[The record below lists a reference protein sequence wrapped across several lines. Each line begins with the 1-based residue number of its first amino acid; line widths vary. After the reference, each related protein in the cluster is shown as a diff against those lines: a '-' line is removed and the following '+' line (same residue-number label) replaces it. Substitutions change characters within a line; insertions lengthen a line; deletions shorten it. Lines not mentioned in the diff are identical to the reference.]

1 MSRMISRSLSCAA
14 LLPFFAAVVAHV
26 GSTPAAPI
34 HNQPELPP
42 LAFSQY
48 AVNLGEVTPRPVIPA
63 HFDFV
68 NAGDAPVTITKLEPS
83 CGCLNPQLVGD
94 KEVYAPGER
103 GRFYVSVRTANESA
117 GPHAYTVGVHYSDQ
131 RLHED
136 QLVFRLTLPE
146 RKVSVEPPEIYFY
159 QLTGEP
165 DSRTIY
171 VTDYRSSGLEVL
183 EATCSLEFVTV
194 EVLPREQDENGNERT
209 PIRVSVAGDVPPGR
223 AIRAVRIRTNDP
235 DFEQLHA
242 AVVIHGPQPIQ
253 RAAFERSAGAAGR
266 NLAVPLPPGVEGAP

>member
-1 MSRMISRSLSCAA
+1 MLSRGLTCAA
-14 LLPFFAAVVAHV
+14 LLPFFAAIAARF

-34 HNQPELPP
+34 QNQPELPP

-48 AVNLGEVTPRPVIPA
+48 AVNLGDVTPRPVVPA

-68 NAGDAPVTITKLEPS
+68 NTGDTSVTITKLEPS

-94 KEVYAPGER
+94 KKVYAPGER
-103 GRFYVSVRTANESA
+103 GRFYVSVRTANESS
-117 GPHAYTVGVHYSDQ
+117 GPHAYTVGVHYADPRPHQ
-131 RLHED
+131 DTLT
-136 QLVFRLTLPE
+136 FRLTLPE
-146 RKVSVEPPEIYFY
+146 RKVSVEPPEIFFY

-165 DSRTIY
+165 DSRVVY
-171 VTDYRSSGLEVL
+171 VTDYRGHGLEVQ

-194 EVLPREQDENGNERT
+194 EVLPREQDENGHERT

-223 AIRAVRIRTNDP
+223 VIRAVRIRTNDP

-242 AVVIHGPQPIQ
+242 AVVIHGPQDIQ
-253 RAAFERSAGAAGR
+253 RAAFERPEGTSIR
-266 NLAVPLPPGVEGAP
+266 NRTVPLPPGVEAVQ